1 MSESKER
8 RNARDRARRA
18 SRGVRPQVIGK
29 VVDGMRTCTRCGET
43 KPNTLEFFQSKG
55 KDKAG
60 NQLLRPECKV
70 CMKNGVPATKPKY
83 IYRPGDKYWHLTLLH
98 PTKSES
104 FWLCRCDC
112 GVEKEFQVAHVR
124 TGNSKSCGCM
134 RLQLMREGN
143 TIHGM
148 SRTIEYSI
156 WGGMIDR
163 CYNPNSGNYRHWGD
177 RGIVVCDRWR
187 DSFEAFLEDMGK
199 RPSPTHS
206 IDRINNDGNYE
217 PGNVRWATPSEQ
229 ARNTRSSKT
238 KNIIVEVGEVS
249 DADLQNWK
257 NSPVKEILLAATNS
271 QLPDDLI
278 FIDRLGQSSA
288 IFNGTY

>member
-55 KDKAG
+55 RGKNG
-60 NQLLRPECKV
+60 EQLLRPECKV
-70 CMKNGVPATKPKY
+70 CAVNGVPARKPKY

-98 PTKSES
+98 STKSES
-104 FWLCRCDC
+104 FWLCKCDC

-134 RLQLMREGN
+134 RGELIRKGVSS
-143 TIHGM
+143 HGM
-148 SRTIEYSI
+148 SRTSEYQV
-156 WGGMIDR
+156 WGAMINR
-163 CYNPNSGNYRHWGD
+163 CFNPNNRNYPGYGK
-177 RGIVVCDRWR
+177 RGITVCERWR
-187 DSFEAFLEDMGK
+187 TSFENFYVDMGPRK
-199 RPSPTHS
+199 SLEYS
-206 IDRINNDGNYE
+206 IDRINNDGHYE
-217 PGNVRWATPSEQ
+217 PGNCRWATMKEQ
-229 ARNTRSSKT
+229 SNNRRGNPR

-278 FIDRLGQSSA
+278 FIGRLGQSSA